1 MSDILHIE
9 TLEFGRDT
17 SLCQPI
23 SLSVP
28 SPGLIILSGRNGTGK
43 STLLKTIAG
52 LIPALS
58 GTISINGTL
67 LPSKTKNAVLKNAFK
82 SFSNLSRQLAYVN
95 TDRVKED
102 YIKVQDLIV
111 FGRFP
116 YLNQQHS
123 EKDLQLLDEAVNL
136 LGITAIR
143 NKYLNTISDGEW
155 QKANIAR
162 ALVQDTPVIV
172 MDEPSAFLDYPSKV
186 QLFKD
191 LRTIADQ
198 KNKLIIVS
206 THDMDLANRHGTA
219 FWQIYNK
226 QVSVS
231 DTPFELSN

>member
-9 TLEFGRDT
+9 ALEFGRGT
-17 SLCQPI
+17 SLCQPV
-23 SLSVP
+23 SLSVEV
-28 SPGLIILSGRNGTGK
+28 SGLIILSGRNGTGK

-58 GTISINGTL
+58 GTISIKGTR
-67 LPSKTKNAVLKNAFK
+67 LPSNNKATSIWSAFK
-82 SFSNLSRQLAYVN
+82 TFNKLSHQLAYVN

-102 YIKVQDLIV
+102 YIKVQDLIL

-116 YLNQQHS
+116 YLNQQHT

-136 LGITAIR
+136 LGIETIR
-143 NKYLNTISDGEW
+143 NKFLNNISDGEW

-191 LRTIADQ
+191 LRAIANQ

-219 FWQIYNK
+219 FWQIEN
-226 QVSVS
+226 QQLSIS
-231 DTPFELSN
+231 DKPFELSA

>member
-9 TLEFGRDT
+9 ALEFGRGT
-17 SLCQPI
+17 SLCQPV

-28 SPGLIILSGRNGTGK
+28 GSGLIILSGRNGTGK

-58 GTISINGTL
+58 GTITIKGTR
-67 LPSKTKNAVLKNAFK
+67 LPSNAQASSFRTAFK
-82 SFSNLSRQLAYVN
+82 TFNKLSHQLAYVN

-102 YIKVQDLIV
+102 YIKVQDLIL

-116 YLNQQHS
+116 YLNQPHT

-136 LGITAIR
+136 LGIAAIR

-219 FWQIYNK
+219 FWQIENH
-226 QVSVS
+226 QLSIS
-231 DTPFELSN
+231 ETPFDLNS